1 MPQTRLRFF
10 QGLDGVSPVWEWL
23 KELRATNPKA
33 YAKCVVRIRR
43 LGAAGH
49 ELRRPEAD
57 FLRDGVYEL
66 RARLGSVNYRI
77 LYFFHGRNVA
87 VLAHAVTK
95 EDEIPAIEIDRALER
110 KRMLSPIQPPTRFQ
124 ETYRMSNQKI
134 HKRTSD
140 ALVLLERLTGKDQK
154 MADLLEQERANLDIA
169 QKIYQL
175 RIKAGLSQ
183 IELARKVGTTQ
194 SVISRLEDADYE
206 GHSLAMLRRIAAALK
221 KRVEIRFLPARRLQ
235 HA

>member
-110 KRMLSPIQPPTRFQ
+110 KRMFVANPTAYTF
-124 ETYRMSNQKI
+124 S
-134 HKRTSD
+134 
-140 ALVLLERLTGKDQK
+140 G
-154 MADLLEQERANLDIA
+154 DI
-169 QKIYQL
+169 
-175 RIKAGLSQ
+175 S
-183 IELARKVGTTQ
+183 
-194 SVISRLEDADYE
+194 YE
-206 GHSLAMLRRIAAALK
+206 
-221 KRVEIRFLPARRLQ
+221 
-235 HA
+235 